1 MEFMAAVLFLGEKQL
16 CLNTTLKVVSRS
28 TMNRGNKRKRPLQF
42 KELDLNTH
50 KETDEIGDVVQVPKQ
65 MKIFILFYIHWNISY
80 STDNLIE
87 KKNSLNGN
95 NHQGLINW
103 ARNIKRRRWRAVDKG
118 YLCEKGISGISC
130 FLTFTSELWRTVW
143 RMCILIC
150 TFSILFSIPF
160 LKSWQGECV

>member
-1 MEFMAAVLFLGEKQL
+1 MFSNQDKKSSIKIFPDRYLYLESSADLQTRFLEFMAAVLFLGEKQL

-87 KKNSLNGN
+87 KKK
-95 NHQGLINW
+95 Q
-103 ARNIKRRRWRAVDKG
+103 
-118 YLCEKGISGISC
+118 
-130 FLTFTSELWRTVW
+130 
-143 RMCILIC
+143 
-150 TFSILFSIPF
+150 
-160 LKSWQGECV
+160 LKW

>member
-1 MEFMAAVLFLGEKQL
+1 MESMAAVLFLGKKQL

-95 NHQGLINW
+95 NHQGLIN
-103 ARNIKRRRWRAVDKG
+103 
-118 YLCEKGISGISC
+118 
-130 FLTFTSELWRTVW
+130 
-143 RMCILIC
+143 
-150 TFSILFSIPF
+150 
-160 LKSWQGECV
+160 